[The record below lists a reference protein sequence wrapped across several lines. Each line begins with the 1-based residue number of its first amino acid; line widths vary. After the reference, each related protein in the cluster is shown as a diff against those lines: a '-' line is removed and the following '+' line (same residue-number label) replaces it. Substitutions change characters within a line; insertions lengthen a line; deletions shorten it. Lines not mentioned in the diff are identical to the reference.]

1 MLWKSYFWN
10 DFFESNKLLSLV
22 LLYKYFNFDVN
33 FYKVVLDNLEDKDGM
48 RMFKGIMNVYGVVK
62 F

>member
-1 MLWKSYFWN
+1 MLWKSCFWN
-10 DFFESNKLLSLV
+10 NFFECNKLLSLV

>member
-1 MLWKSYFWN
+1 MLWKSYFLN
-10 DFFESNKLLSLV
+10 NFFECNKLLSLV

-48 RMFKGIMNVYGVVK
+48 RMFKGIINVYGVVK

>member
-48 RMFKGIMNVYGVVK
+48 RMFKGIINVYGVVK